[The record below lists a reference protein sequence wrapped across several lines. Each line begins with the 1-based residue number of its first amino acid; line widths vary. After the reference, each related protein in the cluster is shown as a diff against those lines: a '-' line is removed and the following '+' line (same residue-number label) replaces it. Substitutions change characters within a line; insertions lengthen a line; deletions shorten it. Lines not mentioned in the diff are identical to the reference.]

1 MRVTQQMMN
10 NTLLLNLQNNTARLH
25 NLNSK
30 ISSTLRITKPSDDP
44 VGASFAMRYRS
55 EISAN
60 DQYQDNIDRA
70 IAWLEYTDIVVGQAV
85 DIVKKAHELAV
96 LGANETNNEQSRG
109 AIAAEID
116 QLSAQLREIAQSQF
130 NGMYIFNGQRID
142 QPPYAVEPPYL
153 DSDADLFDEGRIE
166 YELSPGVVISV
177 NFHAGEIFGH
187 PGEEGNIFNILHD
200 LSAALKDENQEGI
213 EENLGK
219 LNKSLDS
226 MLEAWA
232 DLGAKANRVELI
244 DRRLKDNNL
253 NTRSL
258 LSKTEDLDMA
268 EAFTYFKMA
277 EHVYQASLA
286 SGARIIQ
293 PSLLDFLR

>member
-10 NTLLLNLQNNTARLH
+10 NTLLLNLQRNSSRLFD
-25 NLNSK
+25 LNSK

-55 EISAN
+55 ERSAN
-60 DQYQDNIDRA
+60 EQYQENVDRA
-70 IAWLEYTDIVVGQAV
+70 MGWLEFTDIVVGQSV

-96 LGANETNNEQSRG
+96 LGANSTNTKESRG
-109 AIAAEID
+109 AIAAEIE
-116 QLSAQLREIAQSQF
+116 QLLAQLREIAQSQF

-142 QPPYAVEPPYL
+142 KPPYDAAPPYL
-153 DSDADLFDEGRIE
+153 DSEADLFDEGRIE
-166 YELSPGVVISV
+166 YELSPGVVVSV
-177 NFHAGEIFGH
+177 NFHAGEIYGY

-200 LSAALKDENQEGI
+200 LSAALREEDQLEI
-213 EENLGK
+213 EANLGK
-219 LNKSLDS
+219 LNKSLDR

-232 DLGAKANRVELI
+232 DLGAKVNRVQLI
-244 DRRLKDNNL
+244 DQRLKDNYL
-253 NTRSL
+253 NVRTL

-277 EHVYQASLA
+277 EHVYQASLS